1 MAVSH
6 AFEDSRF
13 LIVSG
18 WMRLSQQLHLKAIIL
33 FSLWHCN
40 NAKRIKQKC
49 TWRTWSLKST
59 RHTNCTPE
67 LGYHDFIQKLNVVGV
82 VFFFW
87 LSDQLCFQLDADQC
101 SCPFSSGCHQR
112 SVRTF
117 GSASPSRCDPGGCS
131 GSWVPPET
139 PGGPWAPQV
148 SYPAYDEVSLVSLG
162 VVSCGSTTGIYLPV
176 ERAYS
181 CSRRHLCVHNSCVE
195 EDMSL

>member
-49 TWRTWSLKST
+49 TWRTWSLKSM

-82 VFFFW
+82 VFFLAEWSVMLPAWCRPVQLPFFFGLPSEICTHIW
-87 LSDQLCFQLDADQC
+87 LSQPIEMWSWGMLRELN
-101 SCPFSSGCHQR
+101 PSGDTWR
-112 SVRTF
+112 PV
-117 GSASPSRCDPGGCS
+117 GSPGELPCLWWGFPCLT
-131 GSWVPPET
+131 W
-139 PGGPWAPQV
+139 
-148 SYPAYDEVSLVSLG
+148 
-162 VVSCGSTTGIYLPV
+162 CG
-176 ERAYS
+176 
-181 CSRRHLCVHNSCVE
+181 
-195 EDMSL
+195 